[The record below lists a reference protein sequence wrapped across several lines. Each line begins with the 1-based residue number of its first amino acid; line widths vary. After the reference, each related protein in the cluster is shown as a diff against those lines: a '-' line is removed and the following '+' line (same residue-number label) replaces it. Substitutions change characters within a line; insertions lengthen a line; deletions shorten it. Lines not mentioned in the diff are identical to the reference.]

1 LTRKLLDPNS
11 ILITPPTSDPPTV
24 DADGLAISSESAVAQ
39 QETAR
44 RQWRTDALLDFAA
57 FESNIVRAQFL
68 LNSNERERQRYVEEK
83 TRILETAQAVREN
96 NAQLHSQLAEAQRQ
110 LEVKKGYDKL
120 AEKITNNSALKSRSD
135 QRLQIER
142 MNAEIA
148 ELERERQ
155 EYSETWAERR
165 EQFGRIVEEGMQ
177 MLRLIRDEKEEAE
190 RQEGMDD
197 VEEGEEGESS
207 KTGTPKASAGG
218 ATPIHDAHPEV
229 DVIPTAHS
237 AMAVH
242 PLSHT
247 VNATDSSTQAE
258 DAQMADEGE
267 QKANTDVMEEG
278 EATEQE
284 AIVDSMDT
292 T

>member
-1 LTRKLLDPNS
+1 MDPDS
-11 ILITPPTSDPPTV
+11 ILTVPTTTGNSAV
-24 DADGLAISSESAVAQ
+24 DDDGLAISPEETVGQ
-39 QETAR
+39 QEQAR
-44 RQWRTDALLDFAA
+44 RQWRTDVLLDFAA
-57 FESNIVRAQFL
+57 FESNIVRAQFV
-68 LNSNERERQRYVEEK
+68 LNSNERERQRYVDEK

-96 NAQLHSQLAEAQRQ
+96 NVRLHDQLAEAQRQ

-120 AEKITNNSALKSRSD
+120 AEKITSNSALKSRAD

-197 VEEGEEGESS
+197 VEDGEDGEGS
-207 KTGTPKASAGG
+207 KTGTPRASAGG
-218 ATPIHDAHPEV
+218 ATPAHITAIEGDAN
-229 DVIPTAHS
+229 PTAQS
-237 AMAVH
+237 EMAVH
-242 PLSHT
+242 PLSQT
-247 VNATDSSTQAE
+247 INSTEQAK
-258 DAQMADEGE
+258 DVPMTGLSE
-267 QKANTDVMEEG
+267 QNTDNDGVEEG
-278 EATEQE
+278 EETERD
-284 AIVDSMDT
+284 AVDSMDT